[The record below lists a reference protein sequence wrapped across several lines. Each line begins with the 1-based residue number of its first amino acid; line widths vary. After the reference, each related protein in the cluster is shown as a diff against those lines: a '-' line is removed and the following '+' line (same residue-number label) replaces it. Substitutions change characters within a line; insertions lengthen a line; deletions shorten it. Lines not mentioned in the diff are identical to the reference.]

1 MRPIAL
7 GIVVGLA
14 GALAL
19 SRGVSNL
26 LFGIKPMDPVTY
38 LVVALLVGVTAV
50 IACYLPARRAVSV
63 DPVTA
68 LRQE

>member
-1 MRPIAL
+1 MLFRS
-7 GIVVGLA
+7 LA